1 MKQIFK
7 NKMKWTDEEEDVLRK
22 MWVRSDVDR
31 FMIAEVLPNRSP
43 GAIAKHASEMNLKKE
58 NISNIDFEK
67 MGEMGL
73 FEI

>member
-1 MKQIFK
+1 
-7 NKMKWTDEEEDVLRK
+7 MKWTNEEEDILRK
-22 MWVRSDVDR
+22 MWIRPDIDR

-58 NISNIDFEK
+58 CNPNIDFEK